1 MKKKLFLCV
10 ALTALI
16 ATFFGCSNML
26 NTHIQDASENKAQFQ
41 ITLGSDSSARKIKAA
56 DWKISDVSK
65 WKVTFEPAT
74 EGEGKTEIGYVG
86 YDDEEITD
94 PATIT
99 VNYDSKNKTLS
110 MDGIATG
117 TYSLKIEGSGATTNQ
132 KSFTVCGELDE
143 IVIQKD
149 STASKTI
156 YLGLPRAKT
165 GTLELTL
172 TNSGDITYSTAGIQ
186 AILTPTTVA
195 NTEAKEIT
203 LGLSAASD
211 DSETATTTGNS
222 FTYTNDTTATLSI
235 PSLPSGEYILSFK
248 DTAESS
254 NVSYKISE
262 DKSRIEIA
270 DDITTSDTVEL
281 KGYSQINYYAT
292 NNTNNTAKNGYTE
305 KYPKEINALLDKLAE
320 DLPERSSINIYMDYT
335 APVLNINS
343 VSALQ
348 TAVNNAQKETTIEIY
363 EYNGATTSSLS
374 IQKSSDSVNTLI
386 EGDVV
391 INPVTEKTLTVSN
404 ITNSN
409 SRTYSDIYITLKDG
423 ATIVVTDTVAM
434 SGSKTLYIKATD
446 ADATADNF
454 DAYLQSTSNP
464 LLKLSSSTE
473 ATIDL
478 CAYNGTTAIRGYKT
492 NSVTTDS
499 STSIYA
505 IETSSSVG
513 ELASVAENATITAYY
528 SSATTTT
535 YNDGNTI
542 PYTDG
547 TLTFTLTGVDS
558 ATSFAWY
565 FNNNKLSSTESTCS
579 FNPTEVDGNLPDD
592 INTVTVEVQIY
603 NTWYSKDF
611 MFYYS
616 TTDYSRAVYITEN
629 TVTNNYTLNEI
640 EYDNASATG
649 TSLSSIAV
657 DSTTAYTFDDSQN
670 LWITSYDD
678 NLKLVKQPKSV
689 SSDSFY
695 NTLYTEYDLTA
706 ISLTSPVLDITYN
719 TVDDK
724 VYVLA
729 TETTTSSGTTVY
741 TTSVYAFEPATLTL
755 STTQSNDSASI
766 DTSSWTSILTTAG
779 ITSVKFTKI
788 AVNGTTAYLAD
799 AAYNVFKITNFMD
812 TTSSPTY
819 VGNLANKL
827 NITDTTDLT
836 LTDMQIGDGFGNDT
850 GNLYVLMRQVRTTA
864 IDGTFYDG
872 DDSTKTFYSRGALC
886 KIDSSNNFTSY
897 GFSTTT
903 KEISKSNGSKTIYFY
918 TPGEAPTNVE
928 FYGPL
933 CFAAVSPKKLVIADD
948 GFYYYSYTDDDD
960 ITHNELANKDGFL
973 EFDIDAESN
982 QLSRTSANVTITAA
996 PSASAL

>member
-86 YDDEEITD
+86 YDNDEITA

-99 VNYDSKNKTLS
+99 VDYDSTNKTLS

-281 KGYSQINYYAT
+281 KVYSQINYYAT

-305 KYPKEINALLDKLAE
+305 KYPKEINALLNKLAG
-320 DLPERSSINIYMDYT
+320 DLPERSYIYIYMDYA
-335 APVLNINS
+335 APVLNIDS

-348 TAVNNAQKETTIEIY
+348 TAVNNAEKETTIEIY

-374 IQKSSDSVNTLI
+374 IQKSNGSVNTFI
-386 EGDVV
+386 EGNVV
-391 INPVTEKTLTVSN
+391 INPVTEEKTLTVSN

-434 SGSKTLYIKATD
+434 SSSKTLYIKATN

-464 LLKLSSSTE
+464 LLTLSSSTE

-492 NSVTTDS
+492 NSVTAES
-499 STSIYA
+499 STTIYA
-505 IETSSSVG
+505 IETSSSV
-513 ELASVAENATITAYY
+513 ESLASVNENAKITAYY

-547 TLTFTLTGVDS
+547 TLTFTLSGVDS

-565 FNNNKLSSTESTCS
+565 FNNNKLTSTESTCS

-592 INTVTVEVQIY
+592 INTVTVEVQID

-616 TTDYSRAVYITEN
+616 TTDYSRAVYIT
-629 TVTNNYTLNEI
+629 TDSYNNPNGIYEAD
-640 EYDNASATG
+640 YANASSG
-649 TSLSSIAV
+649 TAFSSISV
-657 DSTTAYTFDDSQN
+657 DSSSHTAFTFDDSQN
-670 LWITSYDD
+670 LWITSYNDCL
-678 NLKLVKQPKSV
+678 NLIKQSKLV
-689 SSDSFY
+689 SDSTFA
-695 NTLYTEYDLTA
+695 NGSSTEYNLT
-706 ISLTSPVLDITYN
+706 DIAFTNLSNIDVTYD
-719 TVDDK
+719 TVDN
-724 VYVLA
+724 VIYVLA
-729 TETTTSSGTTVY
+729 VESSSDDSGTTTY
-741 TTSVYAFEPATLTL
+741 TSKIYAFNLANLTE
-755 STTQSNDSASI
+755 STTTANSTVTI
-766 DTSSWTSILTTAG
+766 DTSTWTDVLSTAG

-788 AVNGTTAYLAD
+788 AVNDTTAYLAD

-819 VGNLANKL
+819 VGNLATKL
-827 NITDTTDLT
+827 NITEGTDYLT
-836 LTDMQIGDGFGNDT
+836 LTDMQIGDGLGNDT
-850 GNLYVLMRQVRTTA
+850 DNLYVLMRQHTIT
-864 IDGTFYDG
+864 YDG
-872 DDSTKTFYSRGALC
+872 IQPNSGSTYYSRGALC
-886 KIDSSNNFTSY
+886 KIDSSNENAITSY
-897 GFSTTT
+897 GFSTTST
-903 KEISKSNGSKTIYFY
+903 GDTINTNKTQTFY
-918 TPGEAPTNVE
+918 TPGETPTSVE
-928 FYGPL
+928 FYGPRY
-933 CFAAVSPKKLVIADD
+933 FAAVSPKKLVIADD
-948 GFYYYSYTDDDD
+948 GFYYTNTGDHG
-960 ITHNELANKDGFL
+960 TVTNKDGFL
-973 EFDIDAESN
+973 EFDIDATDN
-982 QLSRTSANVTITAA
+982 QLSRTSANVKISTPYVTDYNEA
-996 PSASAL
+996 